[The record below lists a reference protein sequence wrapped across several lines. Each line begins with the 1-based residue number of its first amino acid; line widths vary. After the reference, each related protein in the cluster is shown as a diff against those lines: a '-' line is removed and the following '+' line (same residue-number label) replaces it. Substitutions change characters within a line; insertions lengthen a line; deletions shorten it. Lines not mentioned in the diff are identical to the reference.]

1 MTKIILYVFIFPLV
15 IWSLDSL
22 NINRI
27 FKKNREYQ
35 VRIFYMFL
43 VFGLS
48 YLVVSF
54 LSDFIGVM
62 N

>member
-1 MTKIILYVFIFPLV
+1 MTKIIIYIFIVPLV
-15 IWSLDSL
+15 IWSCDSL
-22 NINRI
+22 NINSI

-35 VRIFYMFL
+35 ARIFYMFL

>member
-1 MTKIILYVFIFPLV
+1 MTKIILYIFIVPLV

-22 NINRI
+22 NINGI

-35 VRIFYMFL
+35 ARIFYMFL
-43 VFGLS
+43 AFSLS